1 MDVRETNGYGYERV
15 SLYNDSD
22 QSVDLYFMK
31 IKFSLI
37 RSLYLPLLLSK
48 FIEDNEI
55 QIDNEQHML

>member
-1 MDVRETNGYGYERV
+1 MDVRETNGYGNERV

-31 IKFSLI
+31 IKFALI